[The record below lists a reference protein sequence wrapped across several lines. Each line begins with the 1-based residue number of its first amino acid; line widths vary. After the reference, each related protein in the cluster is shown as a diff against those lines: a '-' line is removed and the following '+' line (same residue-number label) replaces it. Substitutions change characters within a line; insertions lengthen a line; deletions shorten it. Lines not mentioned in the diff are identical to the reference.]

1 MNGNGI
7 NPIICL
13 SNVDNDVDKHKSEN
27 LEVIE
32 PTRGNNLLDLVRS
45 NKDTLRNNLEI
56 TEELDS
62 GDNEFITSNTTSEA
76 SVEVWLLVAGL
87 VLAAYVYSRWRHS
100 YWSSRGIPT
109 PPFLPFLGHMHKKLA
124 FFQSRWEYF
133 DEVYHKYGGASL
145 CGLYDLFLPVLMIGD
160 PVLLKGI
167 LVKDFDHFVDRQI
180 FRAEEGSIT
189 NKMLI
194 RKSGDE
200 WKALRA
206 IMTPTFTSGKIR
218 GMFPLVCNK
227 ADTLV
232 SFTLKEAAQKPYID
246 MKDIFGR
253 FTMDTIASCA
263 FGIECNSFKNEEPEF
278 AKRAAAFFG
287 SSLTR
292 VIKFT
297 LFSMY
302 PRICNALGV
311 KIDTPSIK
319 FFTRVVKGIIAAR
332 KAGQKRED
340 YLDILLDTQSGH
352 NSPTTAHENHTS
364 ITHDSSVTEIDKK
377 IAPLSKQDGICAW
390 GSTTSNHLKPLITQQ
405 KAAVRMITN
414 SHSRQHTPPIFKSL
428 NLLTIKNI
436 HTYSCAYYIH
446 RTIQANINPPLKLLL
461 TNLNRTHDH
470 NTRLRSLF
478 DITRVHITLC
488 KNSMHIKGPKIWN
501 SLAEDIKVTKSEN
514 QFKTL
519 LKSHFITLA

>member
-1 MNGNGI
+1 M
-7 NPIICL
+7 
-13 SNVDNDVDKHKSEN
+13 
-27 LEVIE
+27 
-32 PTRGNNLLDLVRS
+32 
-45 NKDTLRNNLEI
+45 
-56 TEELDS
+56 
-62 GDNEFITSNTTSEA
+62 FMA

-377 IAPLSKQDGICAW
+377 IAPLSKQVLTDETIVAQCVLFLIAGYDTTASTLAVLSFLLAKHPIHQQRLRQELQQIIQEEGDITYQGIMDAKFLNACVME
-390 GSTTSNHLKPLITQQ
+390 SLRLYPVVTSVQ
-405 KAAVRMITN
+405 RMCTKTYKIPGTKVILRPGDLVAIPFW
-414 SHSRQHTPPIFKSL
+414 SLHHDSRYWSEPEMFHPDRFMPENKDKIIGFTHMPFGMGPR
-428 NLLTIKNI
+428 
-436 HTYSCAYYIH
+436 SCIAM
-446 RTIQANINPPLKLLL
+446 RFALMEAKVALAKLLL
-461 TNLNRTHDH
+461 RAELH
-470 NTRLRSLF
+470 LRSNHEQLKLELSIS
-478 DITRVHITLC
+478 ITRPTEVKLVITPL
-488 KNSMHIKGPKIWN
+488 
-501 SLAEDIKVTKSEN
+501 T
-514 QFKTL
+514 
-519 LKSHFITLA
+519 